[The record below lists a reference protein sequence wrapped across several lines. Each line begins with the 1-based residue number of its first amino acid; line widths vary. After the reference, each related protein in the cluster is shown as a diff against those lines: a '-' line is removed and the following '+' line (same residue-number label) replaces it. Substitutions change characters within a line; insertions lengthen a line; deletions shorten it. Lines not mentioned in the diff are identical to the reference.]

1 MPPCQ
6 SDKLPGYKCAR
17 VHIIN
22 IIDLGLTD
30 LNVNDLNSG
39 EEEGLEMQFSGWL
52 IIANVI
58 C

>member
-1 MPPCQ
+1 MCEG
-6 SDKLPGYKCAR
+6 SDNKQ
-17 VHIIN
+17 
-22 IIDLGLTD
+22 IDLGLTD

-39 EEEGLEMQFSGWL
+39 EEEGLAMQFSGWL